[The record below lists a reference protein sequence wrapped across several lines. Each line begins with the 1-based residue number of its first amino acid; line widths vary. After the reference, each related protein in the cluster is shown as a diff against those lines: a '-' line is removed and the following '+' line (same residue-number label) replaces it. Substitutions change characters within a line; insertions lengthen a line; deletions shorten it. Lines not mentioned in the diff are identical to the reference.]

1 MNCPNCGTE
10 IPEGMAYC
18 PSCSQKVI
26 KHLSEEA
33 SALAS
38 LEVPIP
44 AAELTIEPAV
54 DITTDISSVPAVS
67 AVEPIAKSTDELT
80 ANPVVESESISPNKP
95 IHAEEDV
102 ATLTSTPISELTPA
116 LDEQALV
123 EEPSEEVLPQY
134 DENSVVVRPIEESEP
149 ILAPSDARP
158 KTRQEKRAM
167 RARLRTMR
175 IALARGIE
183 QRGDPHLH
191 VHDNDLS
198 AKAAPVQPISKV
210 KEVHMFRR
218 QIILGALFACIIL
231 VILGGLY
238 GAWSTGLIG
247 GVTVPDVRGR
257 SAADATAVLTDAGF
271 DVNLAITYVDDSAG
285 LVVNMVPKPGERQ
298 PYGQTITVQV
308 SEQRVIPNIVGKTF
322 DEAAKEL
329 YDRGYDVVTVT
340 GVDAVE
346 KSDIV
351 TAVTP
356 DEGTSATVEQSI
368 TLTVKRAE

>member
-1 MNCPNCGTE
+1 MKCPDCGTE

-33 SALAS
+33 S
-38 LEVPIP
+38 
-44 AAELTIEPAV
+44 
-54 DITTDISSVPAVS
+54 
-67 AVEPIAKSTDELT
+67 
-80 ANPVVESESISPNKP
+80 
-95 IHAEEDV
+95 H
-102 ATLTSTPISELTPA
+102 
-116 LDEQALV
+116 
-123 EEPSEEVLPQY
+123 EVLPQY
-134 DENSVVVRPIEESEP
+134 DEDSVVVRPVEEREP

-158 KTRQEKRAM
+158 KTREEKRAM

-210 KEVHMFRR
+210 KEVHLFRH
-218 QIILGALFACIIL
+218 QISMGIVFALIILAM
-231 VILGGLY
+231 LGGFY

-271 DVNLAITYVDDSAG
+271 NVSLNTTYVDGSAG
-285 LVVNMVPKPGERQ
+285 LVVAMDPEPGERQ
-298 PYGQTITVQV
+298 PRGQLITVQV
-308 SEQRVIPNIVGKTF
+308 NEPRVIPNVVGKTYR
-322 DEAAKEL
+322 EALAEL
-329 YDRGYDVVTVT
+329 RARGYADVTVL
-340 GVDAVE
+340 GVDTVQD
-346 KSDIV
+346 SDIV
-351 TAVTP
+351 DALSPEQGTAAPV
-356 DEGTSATVEQSI
+356 SQSI
-368 TLTVKRAE
+368 TLTVHHAE